1 MPRLILILAIILVT
15 VLLLRRV
22 QSLPPHKRRSG
33 YIQLGLTVAVIAVV
47 ILTLMGKMHWLGAAV
62 TGLIVVLRQALPLL
76 IRAFPLLNSL
86 RQRQANA
93 SQQSEVS
100 ARFVKMVLDHSS
112 GELNGEVLEGPY
124 KDWRLNEMNKTQL
137 REFLSFCEEHDADS
151 ANLLSSYLEQRF
163 PEGMS
168 DPNQDERASGSG
180 MNRKEALAVLG
191 LDEDA
196 SDDDIVQA
204 HRSLMQKIHPD
215 RGGNDYLAAKLNE
228 AKDFLL
234 KH

>member
-1 MPRLILILAIILVT
+1 VPRLILILAVILVI

-22 QSLPPHKRRSG
+22 QSQPPHQRRSG
-33 YIQLGLTVAVIAVV
+33 YIQLGLAAAVVVVV
-47 ILTLMGKMHWLGAAV
+47 ILTLMGKMHWLGAAL

-76 IRAFPLLNSL
+76 IRAFPLLNSW

-100 ARFVKMVLDHSS
+100 ARFVKMALDHSS

-124 KDWRLNEMNKTQL
+124 KDWRLNDMNKAQL
-137 REFLSFCEEHDADS
+137 RELLSYCEEHDADS

-168 DPNQDERASGSG
+168 DPNQDESASGSG